1 MFNCPTSPPNFQGA
15 TGTQLTVAVNVQNS
29 PAFNGFDVQVL
40 TDPSILQ
47 PVSDSLSGSVLQ
59 NPFVAR
65 NSVNS
70 TSGLVNVAA
79 TSSVVTTPPTTG
91 RFFSI
96 TYNIVGTTQ
105 GSFVLFPVRCSNSSN
120 DSICVTVVNGANG
133 GAVVPEDIQ
142 EANFTSSSPDF
153 SLSASPSS
161 LSITKSSSA
170 TVGISATS
178 LSGFS
183 GTVSLSLSITP
194 NLKRGPVLSLGQTT
208 LTLTP
213 GGTASTSLA
222 ISTNGGTL
230 PGTYTITITGKSGT
244 ITHTTTVVVTIV
256 AKH

>member
-1 MFNCPTSPPNFQGA
+1 
-15 TGTQLTVAVNVQNS
+15 VQNS
-29 PAFNGFDVQVL
+29 PAFNGFDIQVL

-47 PVSDSLSGSVLQ
+47 PVSDSLNGTVLQ

-70 TSGLVNVAA
+70 TSGLVRLAA
-79 TSSVVTTPPTTG
+79 ASTIVTAPPTTG

-96 TYNIVGTTQ
+96 TYNIVGPTQ
-105 GSFVLFPVRCSNSSN
+105 GSFILFPVGCSGSSN
-120 DSICVTVVNGANG
+120 DSICLTVANGALG
-133 GAVVPEDIQ
+133 GMVVPEDIQ

-153 SLSASPSS
+153 SLSTSPST
-161 LSITKSSSA
+161 LSITGGHSA
-170 TVGISATS
+170 TVIISANS

-183 GTVSLSLSITP
+183 GTLSLSLSITP
-194 NLKRGPVLSLGQTT
+194 NVKRGPVLSLGQTT